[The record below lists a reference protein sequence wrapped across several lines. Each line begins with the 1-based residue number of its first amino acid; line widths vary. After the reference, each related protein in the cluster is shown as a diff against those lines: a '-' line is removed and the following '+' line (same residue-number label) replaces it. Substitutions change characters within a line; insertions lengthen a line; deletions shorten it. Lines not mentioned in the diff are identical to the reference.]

1 MKKFRSSKRGLT
13 FSITPGEQYHPG
25 SHYIYEVRRNCIV
38 IRPSEEGMTV
48 SRKKCGNKEKALFDI
63 RQKDVRRAVSSSD
76 YLEMEVK
83 KDRIIV
89 RCIREV
95 RCKIISL
102 EEVLKEFCI
111 SKATLS
117 MAAGM
122 EGQITLDQYLAS
134 ISSNEDDNLKPD
146 LKQVFSVMSLFSG
159 AGMLDWAF
167 YKDPQFDIRFACD
180 FDKGACESYRHNIGD
195 HIFCGDVRTVH
206 GNQDPY
212 NLIVGGPSCKPFSAS
227 NRRKMVESH
236 QDVDL
241 VNEYI
246 RITQENR
253 PEVFVI
259 ENVPQFISCNNGI
272 YMDRVMNG
280 LGNDY
285 KITSAILKDTD
296 AGGYTLRKRAI
307 LIGSRIG
314 EIKLPRKILHPLRTV
329 REALQKVTPD
339 WFNYSDQTS
348 NRPETVRNMSLVRP
362 GHNFKDIPAL
372 RDNLNMHSD
381 RYYRLD
387 PDKPSPTIVN
397 WRKLPLIHPTENR
410 TLTVAEASALM
421 GFDKEFQFHGT
432 LSERQQQC
440 GNGCTYAIGKL
451 IKDTVKKVLIQY
463 HTKIA

>member
-38 IRPSEEGMTV
+38 IRPSEKGMTV

-83 KDRIIV
+83 EDRIIV

-111 SKATLS
+111 SKTTLS

-134 ISSNEDDNLKPD
+134 ISSNEDDDLKPD

-206 GNQDPY
+206 GNQNPY

-227 NRRKMVESH
+227 NRRKMVE
-236 QDVDL
+236 
-241 VNEYI
+241 N
-246 RITQENR
+246 
-253 PEVFVI
+253 F
-259 ENVPQFISCNNGI
+259 SCAF
-272 YMDRVMNG
+272 
-280 LGNDY
+280 
-285 KITSAILKDTD
+285 S
-296 AGGYTLRKRAI
+296 
-307 LIGSRIG
+307 
-314 EIKLPRKILHPLRTV
+314 
-329 REALQKVTPD
+329 
-339 WFNYSDQTS
+339 
-348 NRPETVRNMSLVRP
+348 
-362 GHNFKDIPAL
+362 
-372 RDNLNMHSD
+372 
-381 RYYRLD
+381 
-387 PDKPSPTIVN
+387 
-397 WRKLPLIHPTENR
+397 
-410 TLTVAEASALM
+410 
-421 GFDKEFQFHGT
+421 
-432 LSERQQQC
+432 
-440 GNGCTYAIGKL
+440 
-451 IKDTVKKVLIQY
+451 
-463 HTKIA
+463 